1 MPGSRRSCGE
11 RVRSNPQTRTEGEI
25 VSKRFLLMLCA
36 ALACGVLVAACGGG
50 DNGGGGSSGGGESG
64 TTSGVKA
71 VDPAWMQNAK
81 GTVTYCSGKDTSGDL
96 KETIAEFNKANPDLQ
111 VKLVE
116 FPEDAQQQHDQFVQR
131 QKAKSGDCD
140 GFEEDVVWTAEFA
153 SQKWLMDMTPYIESR
168 KSDFIPST
176 LETVTYDGKI
186 WGAPR
191 VSDSGMMYY
200 RTDQVKKFPST
211 WQELYKEAGE
221 NNGLVYQGSAYE
233 GLTVDFLEYAFAAG
247 GSVISDDGKKS
258 TINSPENVKAL
269 QFMVDGIKNGDVP
282 KAVTTMIEETA
293 RRAWE
298 AGKATFMRNWS
309 YCSAL
314 SQQAPKVK
322 GKFAVAP
329 YPSFEGGGK
338 AAVLGGHNMVIS
350 VYSKNPGGALKFID
364 YATSTERITKN
375 AVKYSKTP
383 TIGASYDDP
392 AVKKA
397 MPFADALRQGVENA
411 KSRPVSP
418 VYPQISEAIF
428 KNVNAALSGAT
439 SPQDALK
446 KAAADINK

>member
-1 MPGSRRSCGE
+1 
-11 RVRSNPQTRTEGEI
+11 
-25 VSKRFLLMLCA
+25 
-36 ALACGVLVAACGGG
+36 VLVAACGG
-50 DNGGGGSSGGGESG
+50 DDSSGGGSAG
-64 TTSGVKA
+64 TTQTGSTEGVKA
-71 VDPAWMQNAK
+71 VDPASMNGAK

-153 SQKWLMDMTPYIESR
+153 SQKWLMDMSKYIDTR
-168 KSDFIPST
+168 KDDFIPST
-176 LETVTYDGKI
+176 LDTVTFDGKVF
-186 WGAPR
+186 GAPR
-191 VSDSGMMYY
+191 VSDAGMMYY
-200 RTDQVKKFPST
+200 RTDQVKSFPKT
-211 WQELYKEAGE
+211 WQELYKMAGQGD
-221 NNGLVYQGSAYE
+221 GLVYQGSAYE

-247 GSVISDDGKKS
+247 GSVLSDDGKKS
-258 TINSPENVKAL
+258 TINSPENLKAL
-269 QFMVDGIKNGDVP
+269 QLMVDGIKNGDVP
-282 KAVTTMIEETA
+282 KSVTTMTEEPA

-309 YCSAL
+309 YCYAL

-350 VYSKNPGGALKFID
+350 VYSKNPGGMLKFID
-364 YATSTERITKN
+364 YATSVKRISKN
-375 AVKYSKTP
+375 AEKYSKTP
-383 TIGASYDDP
+383 VTGASYDDP

-397 MPFADALRQGVENA
+397 MPFADALRKGVENA

-428 KNVNAALSGAT
+428 KNVNAALSGST

-446 KAAADINK
+446 KADDQINSALATF

>member
-1 MPGSRRSCGE
+1 
-11 RVRSNPQTRTEGEI
+11 
-25 VSKRFLLMLCA
+25 MLCA

-50 DNGGGGSSGGGESG
+50 DNGGGSSSSGSSSSS
-64 TTSGVKA
+64 TSGVKS
-71 VDPAWMQNAK
+71 VDPASMNSAK

-96 KETIAEFNKANPDLQ
+96 KETIADFNKANPNLQ

-140 GFEEDVVWTAEFA
+140 AFEEDVVWTAEFA
-153 SQKWLMDMTPYIESR
+153 SQKWLMDMTDYIKSR
-168 KSDFIPST
+168 TDKFIPST
-176 LETVTYDGKI
+176 LETVTFNGKI
-186 WGAPR
+186 FGAPR
-191 VSDSGMMYY
+191 ASDAGMMYY
-200 RTDQVKKFPST
+200 RTDQVKQFPST
-211 WQELYKEAGE
+211 WQELYQEAAKGS
-221 NNGLVYQGSAYE
+221 GLVYQGSAYE

-247 GSVISDDGKKS
+247 GSVLSADGKKS

-269 QFMVDGIKNGDVP
+269 QFMVDGIKNGAVP
-282 KAVTTMIEETA
+282 KAVTTMQEEQA

-298 AGKATFMRNWS
+298 AGRATFMRNWS
-309 YCSAL
+309 YCYAL
-314 SQQAPKVK
+314 SQKAPKVK

-329 YPSFEGGGK
+329 YPAFEGGGK

-364 YATSTERITKN
+364 YATSTKRIVAN
-375 AVKYSKTP
+375 AAKFSKTP
-383 TIGASYDDP
+383 TIAAAFDDP

-411 KSRPVSP
+411 KARPVSP

-428 KNVNAALSGAT
+428 KNVNAALSGST

-446 KAAADINK
+446 QADTDINNALATF

>member
-1 MPGSRRSCGE
+1 M
-11 RVRSNPQTRTEGEI
+11 
-25 VSKRFLLMLCA
+25 SKRFLLMLCA
-36 ALACGVLVAACGGG
+36 ALACGVLVAACGGD
-50 DNGGGGSSGGGESG
+50 DNGGGSSGGGSSSSG
-64 TTSGVKA
+64 SSGVKS
-71 VDPAWMQNAK
+71 VDPASMNNAK

-96 KETIAEFNKANPDLQ
+96 KETIAEFNKANPNLQ

-140 GFEEDVVWTAEFA
+140 AFEEDVVWTAEFA
-153 SQKWLMDMTPYIESR
+153 SQKWLMDMTKYIDTR

-176 LETVTYDGKI
+176 LQTVTYNGTI
-186 WGAPR
+186 YGAPR

-200 RTDQVKKFPST
+200 RTDQVKTFPST
-211 WQELYKEAGE
+211 WQQLYQEAGKGQ
-221 NNGLVYQGSAYE
+221 GLVYQGSSYE

-258 TINSPENVKAL
+258 TINSPENLKAL
-269 QFMVDGIKNGDVP
+269 TFMVDGIKNGDVP
-282 KAVTTMIEETA
+282 KAVTTMQEEQA

-309 YCSAL
+309 YCYAL
-314 SQQAPKVK
+314 SQKAPKVK

-338 AAVLGGHNMVIS
+338 ASVLGGHNMVIS

-364 YATSTERITKN
+364 YATSEKRITAN

-383 TIGASYDDP
+383 TIAASYDDP

-397 MPFADALRQGVENA
+397 MPFADALRQGVQNA
-411 KSRPVSP
+411 KARPVSP
-418 VYPQISEAIF
+418 VYPQISEAIY
-428 KNVNAALSGAT
+428 KNVNAALSGST

-446 KAAADINK
+446 QADTDINNALATF

>member
-1 MPGSRRSCGE
+1 
-11 RVRSNPQTRTEGEI
+11 
-25 VSKRFLLMLCA
+25 VSKRFLLMICA

-50 DNGGGGSSGGGESG
+50 DNGGGSSGGGQSESTSG
-64 TTSGVKA
+64 TKA
-71 VDPAWMQNAK
+71 IDPKSMDNAK
-81 GTVTYCSGKDTSGDL
+81 GTVTYCTGKDTSGDL
-96 KETIAEFNKANPDLQ
+96 KEGVAEFNKANPNLQ

-140 GFEEDVVWTAEFA
+140 GFEADVVWTAEFA
-153 SQKWLMDMTPYIESR
+153 SQKWLMDMTPYVQSR
-168 KSDFIPST
+168 KDEFIPST
-176 LETVTYDGKI
+176 LATVTFDGKMF
-186 WGAPR
+186 GVPR
-191 VSDSGMMYY
+191 ATDAGMMYY

-211 WQELYKEAGE
+211 WQELYQEAGKG
-221 NNGLVYQGSAYE
+221 NGLVYQGSAYE

-282 KAVTTMIEETA
+282 KAVTTMQEEQA

-309 YCSAL
+309 YCYAL
-314 SQQAPKVK
+314 SQKAPKVK

-338 AAVLGGHNMVIS
+338 ASVLGGHNMVIS
-350 VYSKNPGGALKFID
+350 QFSKNPGGMLKFID
-364 YATSTERITKN
+364 YATSEKRITAN

-383 TIGASYDDP
+383 TVGASYDDP

-411 KSRPVSP
+411 KARPVSP

-446 KAAADINK
+446 QADTDINNALATF